1 MAHIELTQD
10 NFKREVLDGGKP
22 VVVDFWAPWCGPCRM
37 LGPVIDELADEYD
50 GRVMVAKLNTD
61 ENPGVAAA
69 LGISGIPTVM
79 FFKDGRLVDRSVGAV
94 PKSELRMRVERML
107 RG

>member
-37 LGPVIDELADEYD
+37 LSPVIDELADEYD